1 MRIHAD
7 FIGGNIVVNEVRG
20 ADVYLQNDLR
30 DSTTDWFY
38 WAFCVEEAAG
48 QTVTFHLDKDWMGYY
63 GPAISHDLMTW
74 EWQNVPAD
82 NAFTYTFAADENKV
96 YFAHNILYHPAHFAA
111 FAAKAG
117 LKEQTFCLSQKG
129 REVPCV
135 TFGEGTKKIILTA
148 RHHAC
153 ESTGNYVLQG
163 VLEELLAHPLDGY
176 EILCVPFMD
185 YDGVVDGDQGKN
197 RDPHDHNR
205 DYLGD
210 DALYPT
216 VQEMQRYIAAHEV
229 VYGFDFHAPWH
240 RGDKND
246 KSFIVQPNKELLPAL
261 DRFGV
266 MLEQH
271 LTPTSFRYEKAE
283 DFPPDF
289 AWNQS
294 TSPTFSKGLLRSSA
308 AKLAFTLETAYF
320 GEPDNN
326 VFTAARGIEFGHCFA
341 RTLRDYIA
349 ESENG

>member
-1 MRIHAD
+1 MRIHTD
-7 FIGGNIVVNEVRG
+7 FIGGNIQINEVRG
-20 ADVYLQNDLR
+20 SDVYLQNELR
-30 DSTTDWFY
+30 DTTTDWFY

-48 QTVTFHLDKDWMGYY
+48 TTVTFHFDKEWLGYY
-63 GPAISHDLMTW
+63 GPAVSHDLVNW
-74 EWQNVPAD
+74 EWQGVPATD
-82 NAFTYTFAADENKV
+82 TFTYTFAEDENKV
-96 YFAHNILYHPAHFAA
+96 YFAHNMLYHPAHFVA
-111 FAAKAG
+111 FAAKKG
-117 LKEQTFCLSQKG
+117 LEIKTFCLSQKG

-135 TFGEGTKKIILTA
+135 TFGEGEQHIVLTA

-163 VLEELLAHPLDGY
+163 VLEDLLNNPLDGY
-176 EILCVPFMD
+176 TVLCVPFID

-197 RDPHDHNR
+197 RAPHDHNR

-210 DALYPT
+210 EALYPT
-216 VQEMQRYIAAHEV
+216 VRSVQDYVANHDV
-229 VYGFDFHAPWH
+229 YYGFDFHSPWH

-271 LTPTSFRYEKAE
+271 LTPEAFRYEKAE
-283 DFPPDF
+283 DFPPDY
-289 AWNQS
+289 AWNLS
-294 TSPTFSKGLLRSSA
+294 TSPTFSKGILRSGKV
-308 AKLAFTLETAYF
+308 KLAFTLETAYF

-326 VFTAARGIEFGHCFA
+326 VFTPARGIELGRCFA

-349 ESENG
+349 TVE